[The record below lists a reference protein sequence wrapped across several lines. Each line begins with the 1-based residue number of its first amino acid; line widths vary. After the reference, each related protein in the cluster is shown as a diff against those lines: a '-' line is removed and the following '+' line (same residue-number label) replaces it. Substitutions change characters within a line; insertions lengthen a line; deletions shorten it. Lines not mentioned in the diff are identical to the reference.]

1 MPMMMAW
8 AVACPFSRRIGILM
22 LCAPAAA
29 IAGAGCRA
37 TSERRA
43 PERLKVLARGEN
55 PRGLVAYYNETIP
68 GIHSTLEIIP
78 GSAFVVKALKHG
90 SAELGYAQADV
101 VYTAYR
107 SGLGDDPTPYTNLR
121 AIALIQRANVVAVV
135 RRDSRYRRIADLG
148 GARIGIDPE
157 GSYGAVYAQT
167 LLKANGLD
175 EGGVVLAHLSPA
187 QMAARIKEHSIDA
200 AIFVGS
206 IGAGAMNTSLVD
218 LNRTVGIRV
227 LEVNRQT
234 INALRAHY
242 PFITPTTVPAGDIP
256 GEPNEIHTFGVEN
269 VLICR
274 RDLGEDL
281 VYRLTAGLFEEAER
295 IAQRTSD
302 GRRIN
307 LEQAPATPIPLHPG
321 AARYYREREVLQW

>member
-1 MPMMMAW
+1 
-8 AVACPFSRRIGILM
+8 V
-22 LCAPAAA
+22 LCALAAA
-29 IAGAGCRA
+29 IAAAGCRRIDA
-37 TSERRA
+37 RGA
-43 PERLKVLARGEN
+43 PERVKVVARGEI

-68 GIHSTLEIIP
+68 GIHSTLEIVP
-78 GSAFVVKALKHG
+78 GSGFVVNALKHG
-90 SAELGYAQADV
+90 DAELGYSQADV

-107 SGLGDDPTPYTNLR
+107 SGIGDDSTPYTNLR
-121 AIALIQRANVVAVV
+121 AIAVIQRANVVAVV
-135 RRDSRYRRIADLG
+135 RHDSRYRRIADLA

-157 GSYGAVYAQT
+157 GSYGAVYAQA

-175 EGGVVLAHLSPA
+175 ERSVVLTHLSPE
-187 QMAARIKEHSIDA
+187 QMAAHIKEQTLDA
-200 AIFVGS
+200 ALFVGS
-206 IGAGAMNTSLVD
+206 IGGGVITTLLVE

-227 LEVNRQT
+227 LDVNRET

-242 PFITPTTVPAGDIP
+242 PFVMPTTVPAGDLP
-256 GEPNEIHTFGVEN
+256 GQPNEIHTFGVEN

-281 VYRLTAGLFEEAER
+281 VYRLTAGLFEQAER
-295 IAQRTSD
+295 SAQRTPD

-307 LEQAPATPIPLHPG
+307 LEQAPATPIPLHAG

>member
-1 MPMMMAW
+1 MAQ
-8 AVACPFSRRIGILM
+8 AVACPISRRIGIPM
-22 LCAPAAA
+22 LCALASA
-29 IAGAGCRA
+29 AGAACRPTA
-37 TSERRA
+37 ERHA
-43 PERLKVLARGEN
+43 PERLKVLARAEI
-55 PRGLVAYYNETIP
+55 PKGLVAYYNETIP

-78 GSAFVVKALKHG
+78 GSAFVVNALKHG
-90 SAELGYAQADV
+90 TAELGYVQADV

-121 AIALIQRANVVAVV
+121 AIAVIQRANVVAVV
-135 RRDSRYRRIADLG
+135 RRDSRYRSIADLR

-157 GSYGAVYAQT
+157 GSYGAVYAQA
-167 LLKANGLD
+167 LLKAKGLD
-175 EGGVVLAHLSPA
+175 EAGVVLKHLFPE
-187 QMAARIKEHSIDA
+187 QMAAGIKEQALDA

-218 LNRTVGIRV
+218 LNRTVAIRV
-227 LEVNRQT
+227 LEVNRET

-242 PFITPTTVPAGDIP
+242 PFIMPTTVPAGDIP

-274 RDLGEDL
+274 RDLSEDL

-295 IAQRTSD
+295 NAQRTSN

-307 LEQAPATPIPLHPG
+307 LEQAPATPIPLHAG

>member
-1 MPMMMAW
+1 MVQAL
-8 AVACPFSRRIGILM
+8 ACPILRRIGIPM
-22 LCAPAAA
+22 LCALAA
-29 IAGAGCRA
+29 AGAGCRP
-37 TSERRA
+37 TGEKRA

-78 GSAFVVKALKHG
+78 GSAFVVNALKHG
-90 SAELGYAQADV
+90 TAELGYVQADV

-121 AIALIQRANVVAVV
+121 AVAVIQRANVVAVV
-135 RRDSRYRRIADLG
+135 RRDSRYRSIADLR

-167 LLKANGLD
+167 LLKAKGLD
-175 EGGVVLAHLSPA
+175 EGGVVLKHMFPE
-187 QMAARIKEHSIDA
+187 QMAARMKEQALDA

-227 LEVNRQT
+227 LEVNRET

-242 PFITPTTVPAGDIP
+242 PFIMPTTVPAGDIP
-256 GEPNEIHTFGVEN
+256 GELNEIHTFGVEN

-274 RDLGEDL
+274 RDLSEDL

-295 IAQRTSD
+295 NAQRTPD

-307 LEQAPATPIPLHPG
+307 LEQAPATPIPLHAG

>member
-1 MPMMMAW
+1 MRKIMAQ
-8 AVACPFSRRIGILM
+8 APACPISRGIGIPVV
-22 LCAPAAA
+22 CAFAAA
-29 IAGAGCRA
+29 IAAAGCRPTA
-37 TSERRA
+37 EARVT
-43 PERLKVLARGEN
+43 ERLKVLGRGES

-68 GIHSTLEIIP
+68 GIHGTLEIVP
-78 GSAFVVKALKHG
+78 GSAFVVNALKHG
-90 SAELGYAQADV
+90 AAELGYAQADV

-121 AIALIQRANVVAVV
+121 AIAVIQRANVVAVV
-135 RRDSRYRRIADLG
+135 RRESRYRGVADLA

-157 GSYGAVYAQT
+157 GSYGAVYAQA

-175 EGGVVLAHLSPA
+175 EGGVALTHLFPE
-187 QMAARIKEHSIDA
+187 QMAAGIREQALDA

-227 LEVNRQT
+227 LDVNRET

-242 PFITPTTVPAGDIP
+242 PFFTPTTVPAGEIP

-274 RDLGEDL
+274 RDLSEDL
-281 VYRLTAGLFEEAER
+281 VYRLTAGLFEAAER
-295 IAQRTSD
+295 YAQRTTD
-302 GRRIN
+302 ARRID